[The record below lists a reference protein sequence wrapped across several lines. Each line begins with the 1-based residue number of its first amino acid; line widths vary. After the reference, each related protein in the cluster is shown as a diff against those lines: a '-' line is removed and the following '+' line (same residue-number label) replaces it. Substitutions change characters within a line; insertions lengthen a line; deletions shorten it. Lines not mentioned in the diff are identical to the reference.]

1 MDKLAV
7 DIFSGAGGLSI
18 GAEMAGI
25 KTTLAVEFDKH
36 AADSFRTNH
45 KEATVLNQDIR
56 KVKPLEHTKKN
67 PFILI
72 GGPPCQGFSISNT
85 KTRNLDNP
93 NNWMF
98 REYNR
103 FVEELEP
110 EWFLFENVEGF
121 KSFDKGNF
129 VKNIEEEFEK
139 LGYTTSAAILTAS
152 DYGVPQRRKRFF
164 IVGNKNGI
172 KFDFDSI
179 RKKSA
184 VTVQEAISDLPSLS
198 NGEQREICTYIKDA
212 DTTYLRAMR
221 KKSKAPRQ
229 NIVSRNKDYVVE
241 RYKHIQQGNNWQD
254 IPKELMQNY
263 TNTKNMHS
271 GIYRRLDPNKP
282 SVVIANY
289 RKSMLIHPQEDRGL
303 SLREAARLQSFPDHV
318 IFEGPLSYKQ
328 QQIGNAVP
336 PLLAKAIF
344 DQIIKLEK
352 TF

>member
-1 MDKLAV
+1 MEKLAV
-7 DIFSGAGGLSI
+7 DIFCGAGGLSI

-36 AADSFRTNH
+36 AADSFKRNH
-45 KEATVLNQDIR
+45 KKATVLNQDIR
-56 KVKPLEHTKKN
+56 TVNPLEHTSKN

-85 KTRNLDNP
+85 KTRNLENP

-98 REYNR
+98 KEYHR
-103 FVEELEP
+103 FLEDLKP

-121 KSFDKGNF
+121 KSFDNGNF
-129 VKNIEEEFEK
+129 VKSIEEEFNK
-139 LGYTTSAAILTAS
+139 LGYTTNSAILTAS
-152 DYGVPQRRKRFF
+152 DYGVPQKRKRFF

-172 KFDFDSI
+172 KFNFDAI
-179 RKKSA
+179 QKKSS

-198 NGEQREICTYIKDA
+198 NGEKRDICTYLKDA
-212 DTTYLRAMR
+212 DTAYLRTMR
-221 KKSKAPRQ
+221 KKSKSPIQ
-229 NIVSRNKDYVVE
+229 NIVTRNRDYVIA
-241 RYKHIQQGNNWQD
+241 RYKHIRQGNNWQD
-254 IPKELMQNY
+254 IPVELMQNY
-263 TNTKNMHS
+263 SNTKNMHS

-289 RKSMLIHPQEDRGL
+289 RKSMLIHPHEDRGL
-303 SLREAARLQSFPDHV
+303 SLREAARLQSFPDHI

-344 DQIIKLEK
+344 EEIIKIN
-352 TF
+352 

>member
-1 MDKLAV
+1 MEKLAV
-7 DIFSGAGGLSI
+7 DIFCGAGGLSI

-36 AADSFRTNH
+36 AADSFKRNH
-45 KEATVLNQDIR
+45 KKATVLNQDIR
-56 KVKPLEHTKKN
+56 TVNPLEHTSKN

-72 GGPPCQGFSISNT
+72 GGPPCLGFSISNT
-85 KTRNLDNP
+85 KTRNLENP

-98 REYNR
+98 KEYHR
-103 FVEELEP
+103 FLEDLKP

-121 KSFDKGNF
+121 KSFDNGNF
-129 VKNIEEEFEK
+129 VKSIEEEFNK
-139 LGYTTSAAILTAS
+139 LGYTTNSAILTAS
-152 DYGVPQRRKRFF
+152 DYGVPQKRKRFF

-172 KFDFDSI
+172 KFNFDAI
-179 RKKSA
+179 QKKSS

-198 NGEQREICTYIKDA
+198 NGEKRDICTYLKDA
-212 DTTYLRAMR
+212 DTAYLRTMR
-221 KKSKAPRQ
+221 KKSKSPIQ
-229 NIVSRNKDYVVE
+229 NIVTRNRDYVIA
-241 RYKHIQQGNNWQD
+241 RYKHIRQGNNWQD
-254 IPKELMQNY
+254 IPVELMQNY
-263 TNTKNMHS
+263 SNTKNMHS

-289 RKSMLIHPQEDRGL
+289 RKSMLIHPHEDRGL
-303 SLREAARLQSFPDHV
+303 SLREAARLQSFPDHI

-344 DQIIKLEK
+344 EEIIKIN
-352 TF
+352 